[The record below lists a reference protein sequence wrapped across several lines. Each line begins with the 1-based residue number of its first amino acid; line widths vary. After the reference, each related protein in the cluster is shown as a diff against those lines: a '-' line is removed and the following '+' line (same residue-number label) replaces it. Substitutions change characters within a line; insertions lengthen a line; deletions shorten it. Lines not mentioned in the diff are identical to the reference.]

1 MVLTRAGSRISL
13 HRVGWPTTRGKRILL
28 ISGISLLAL
37 LVGWLTF
44 GWLVIGNPKVD
55 RPRHADAIVIL
66 GSPEN
71 NARIEVAEGLL
82 DAHVANQLVISL
94 NSPNQRHAYHLCTH
108 PPTGVTVT
116 CFQPNPST
124 TRGEAEEVHLLA
136 QQHGWTSIVV
146 VTSTFHVSRARLI
159 FKHCFTGKLYMA
171 AARRGIGAIT
181 WAYQYAYQTVAYVKA
196 VLQSGC

>member
-1 MVLTRAGSRISL
+1 V

-28 ISGISLLAL
+28 ISGISLLVL

-55 RPRHADAIVIL
+55 RPTHADAIVDL
-66 GSPEN
+66 GGPEDN
-71 NARIEVAEGLL
+71 GRLEVAEGLL

-94 NSPNQRHAYHLCTH
+94 NSPEQRHAYHLCIH
-108 PPTGVTVT
+108 PPIGITVT
-116 CFQPNPST
+116 CFQPHPST
-124 TRGEAEEVHLLA
+124 TRGEAEEVRRLA

-146 VTSTFHVSRARLI
+146 VTATFHVSRARLI
-159 FKHCFTGKLYMA
+159 FRQCFTGKLYMA
-171 AARRGIGAIT
+171 AGRRDIGLIT
-181 WAYQYAYQTVAYVKA
+181 WAYQYVYQTAAFIKA